1 MLKTKEKVKVA
12 LSIEVMDIQNIKEV
26 EKTFEIPFMLYL
38 SWFDGRLK
46 YKNLKKDKEFNL
58 LSTNEKEKI
67 WRPIINFKNT
77 NEKLKTLVDKETNIN
92 VEKKVDDTFTPT
104 KISEAENA
112 KIYKGE
118 DNQILI
124 QRYYRQVFTCK

>member
-46 YKNLKKDKEFNL
+46 YKNLNKDKEFNL
-58 LSTNEKEKI
+58 LSPTEKQKI
-67 WRPIINFKNT
+67 WKPIIIFKNT
-77 NEKLKTLVDKETNIN
+77 NEKLKTLVNEETNIN
-92 VEKKVDDTFTPT
+92 VEKNEDDYFTPT
-104 KISEAENA
+104 AISDPENA
-112 KIYKGE
+112 KNYEGM
-118 DNQILI
+118 DNQIVI
-124 QRYYRQVFTCK
+124 QRYYRQIFTCK